1 MDLVWVSGRTNVA
14 RWRRG
19 WDQGWDATS
28 VTIGRLADGRW
39 FAQRSGYYASMR
51 DKREG
56 ACVYGP
62 DGRGEHLARATAR
75 RWMRTLAGDW
85 VEAG

>member
-1 MDLVWVSGRTNVA
+1 MDLVWVSGRTDVA
-14 RWRRG
+14 RWRHG

-56 ACVYGP
+56 ACVYA
-62 DGRGEHLARATAR
+62 GRHAEHYARGTAQ
-75 RWMRTLAGDW
+75 RWMRTLGGEWA
-85 VEAG
+85 EA